1 MPPYE
6 VAAELLWRVTRERT
20 ASGEA
25 QRFQPI
31 AETPGLHELV
41 GSAVGELVT
50 AGIEGGELR
59 GAARRTASADHL
71 ALADIY
77 TAYRAALDDHG

>member
-6 VAAELLWRVTRERT
+6 VAAELLWRVTRGRT

-50 AGIEGGELR
+50 AGIEGG
-59 GAARRTASADHL
+59 
-71 ALADIY
+71 
-77 TAYRAALDDHG
+77 RAT